1 MKLTALLLLVA
12 FLQVN
17 ATGYSQSISLSGK
30 KMPLDKVFRAIE
42 HQSNYRF
49 FYDYRE
55 LKASSPIDADFRKA
69 SLQEVL
75 TAILKG
81 QPFTFTIEDK
91 MIVVSRKPEPPAA
104 PAPSAAV
111 PADIR
116 GTVKDEQGN
125 PIPGVSVG
133 VAGTARGTIT
143 DAKGAFVLRAS
154 AGETLKFSI
163 LGYKPYTVQVGT
175 DNTLNVVLHPEASA
189 ISEVVVVGY
198 GTQKKSQLIGS
209 VSQINAEKVNNRTV
223 PQLSNA
229 LTGQMPGVTVI
240 QRSGRPGA
248 AGGEI
253 QVRGVGSFGAGPGAL
268 ILVDGMPVNS
278 FNDVNPNDVEA
289 VSVLKDASSAAIY
302 GARAANGVILITTK
316 SGSAI
321 GKLKLNYNG
330 YVGTQ
335 KPTALP
341 QSVNSW
347 EFAQAM
353 NEAVPGSY
361 SEAEIQQFKDGS
373 NPDNYPNSNFYK
385 DFFKPYGIQTGHN
398 ISLAN
403 GNQVSQYQLSFGY
416 IRQNGIVARN
426 SYDRYNVRL
435 NLLTNITR
443 KLKLTTRIASSL
455 STTNEPAPPATLDF
469 NNMLDMIGQV
479 VRYSPIYPIR
489 MSNGDWGV
497 GINGKGTPVSNLE
510 SESFYKEKGIDL
522 NGNLRLDWNVAE
534 GLKLSAVGGGYIN
547 YGDNKRFLATQYL
560 NNITTLGPSTL
571 TQGNRNSNYK
581 TMQALAEY
589 NKRLDKHSFT
599 LLAGYSFEEF
609 VIDSVS
615 AFRRNF
621 PGNTLTSINL
631 GSADGQTNDGGAAA
645 WALSSFFGRLQYNFN
660 SKYFV
665 EGVLRYDGSSRF
677 PATKKYAFFPAM
689 ALGWRISE
697 EPFMKDN
704 VKWVDELKIKASR
717 GTLGNQ
723 NIANYGWQNIM
734 NTGTKYN
741 YSFGDQV
748 ATGVTLVD
756 LADPTLRWESTRS
769 TDVGVDFTLLR
780 GLLTGSATYFDKY
793 TYDILVSPGGSVSRV
808 LGFNVGVKNSG
819 KLKNT
824 GWEFTMGHRNT
835 VGKFS
840 YNIDANFS
848 IINNKV
854 LDVGVGNVLQPNG
867 LIGNVGNAGSPLF
880 IGYPV
885 NLYYGYVADG
895 LFVDAS
901 EGASWPDQSALG
913 SQKKPGDIRYKDI
926 SGPDGKPDGKI
937 TPAYDRVV
945 LGSRIPRYTFGL
957 NLGGKYSNFDLNV
970 LMQGVADVK
979 GYLEGYAGI
988 ALNNTATVQRWQF
1001 DERWTPENPDRNAKY
1016 PRMELVPNTGT
1027 GNTVQSSY
1035 WMLNGSYVRVKNIQ
1049 LGYTLSPAA
1058 TRRIG
1063 IDGLRVSL
1071 AAENLFT
1078 FSRYRKG
1085 WDPEVNTGGAYYPI
1099 LRNYTLGVNVSF

>member
-1 MKLTALLLLVA
+1 MKLTALLLVV

-17 ATGYSQSISLSGK
+17 AIGYSQEISLSGK
-30 KMPLDKVFRAIE
+30 QMSLEKIFRAIE

-55 LKASSPIDADFRKA
+55 LKTSSAIDADFRKA
-69 SLQEVL
+69 SVPEVL
-75 TAILKG
+75 NACLKG

-91 MIVVSRKPEPPAA
+91 MIVISRKPEPPAT
-104 PAPSAAV
+104 PAVRATATN
-111 PADIR
+111 DIR

-133 VAGTARGTIT
+133 VVGTTRGAVT
-143 DAKGAFVLRAS
+143 DAKGAYVLNAT

-163 LGYKPYTVQVGT
+163 LGYKPYTVQVGNA
-175 DNTLNVVLHPEASA
+175 NTLDVILHPEASA

-240 QRSGRPGA
+240 QRSGRPGNA
-248 AGGEI
+248 AGEI
-253 QVRGVGSFGAGPGAL
+253 QVRGVGSFGATPAAL
-268 ILVDGMPVNS
+268 VLVDGMPVNS

-302 GARAANGVILITTK
+302 GARAANGVILVTTK
-316 SGSAI
+316 SGGAT

-330 YVGTQ
+330 YLGTQ

-347 EFAQAM
+347 EYAQAM

-361 SEAEIQQFKDGS
+361 SPAEIQMFKDGS
-373 NPDNYPNSNFYK
+373 NPDNYPNSNFYGE
-385 DFFKPYGIQTGHN
+385 FFKPFGIQTGHN

-403 GNQVSQYQLSFGY
+403 GNKVNQYQLSFGY
-416 IRQNGIVARN
+416 LRQNGIVKKN
-426 SYDRYNVRL
+426 NYDRYNVRL
-435 NLLTNITR
+435 NLLTNINS

-455 STTNEPAPPATLDF
+455 ATTNEPAPPATLDF
-469 NNMLDMIGQV
+469 NSMLDMIGQV
-479 VRYSPIYPIR
+479 VRYSPIYPIH
-489 MSNGDWGV
+489 MSNGDWGA

-510 SESFYKEKGIDL
+510 SESFFKQKGIDL
-522 NGNLRLDWNVAE
+522 NGNLRLDWNVVE
-534 GLKLSAVGGGYIN
+534 GLKLSAIGGGYIN
-547 YGDNKRFLATQYL
+547 YGDNKRFLATQYI
-560 NNITTLGPSTL
+560 NTNTTLAPSTL
-571 TQGNRNSNYK
+571 TQNTYNSNYK

-589 NKRLDKHSFT
+589 NKRFDKHSFN

-609 VIDSVS
+609 NGDSLS

-621 PGNTLTSINL
+621 PGNSLTSINL
-631 GSADGQTNDGGAAA
+631 GSADGQTNDGGAAS

-660 SKYFV
+660 SKYFA

-689 ALGWRISE
+689 AVGWRISE
-697 EPFMKDN
+697 EPFMKNN
-704 VKWVDELKIKASR
+704 VTWVDELKLKASR

-734 NTGTKYN
+734 TAGTRYN

-769 TDVGVDFTLLR
+769 TDVGVDFTLLH

-793 TYDILVSPGGSVSRV
+793 TYDILVSPGGSVSKV

-824 GWEFTMGHRNT
+824 GWEFTLGHHNT
-835 VGKFS
+835 IGKFGYS
-840 YNIDANFS
+840 IDGNFS

-854 LDVGVGNVLQPNG
+854 LDVGVGNVVQPNG
-867 LIGNVGNAGSPLF
+867 LVGNANTPLF

-885 NLYYGYVADG
+885 NAYYGYVADG
-895 LFVDAS
+895 LFSDAN
-901 EGASWPDQSALG
+901 EAASWADQSVLG

-945 LGSRIPRYTFGL
+945 LGSNIPRYTFGL
-957 NLGGKYSNFDLNV
+957 NLGARYHGFDLSV
-970 LMQGVADVK
+970 LMQGVTGVK
-979 GYLEGYAGI
+979 GRLDGYAGF

-1001 DERWTPENPDRNAKY
+1001 DERWTPENPDPNAKY
-1016 PRMELVPNTGT
+1016 PRMELIPNTGT
-1027 GNTVQSSY
+1027 GNTVLSSY
-1035 WMLNGSYVRVKNIQ
+1035 WLLNASYLRIKNMQ
-1049 LGYTLSPAA
+1049 LGYTLSTAT
-1058 TRRIG
+1058 TRRLG
-1063 IDGLRVSL
+1063 IEGLRVSL
-1071 AAENLFT
+1071 AAENLIT
-1078 FSRYRKG
+1078 FSGYRKG
-1085 WDPEVNTGGAYYPI
+1085 WDPEVNSGGAYYPI
-1099 LRNYTLGVNVSF
+1099 LRNYTLGLNVSF